1 MVVVVVVVLT
11 VVFLL
16 EILKKKNK
24 KNVRGHES
32 CNKKTIEKG
41 AGLSWER
48 GWKRIRQ
55 LFNFVHFLLPVCF
68 STSAI
73 NLSFSLWE
81 QFVLLSLSIF
91 PANSRIKFV
100 QTGGDADSDIS
111 SMKGCSSLVMT
122 LSPSAV
128 APAVTVAPA
137 MLASFFF
144 GGWIDFF

>member
-48 GWKRIRQ
+48 GWKRIRI
-55 LFNFVHFLLPVCF
+55 FNFVHFLL
-68 STSAI
+68 
-73 NLSFSLWE
+73 LWE
-81 QFVLLSLSIF
+81 QFVLLSLSLSLAAPSLKVI
-91 PANSRIKFV
+91 
-100 QTGGDADSDIS
+100 QTGGDADSDISS

-122 LSPSAV
+122 LTPSAV

-137 MLASFFF
+137 MLTSFFF